1 MSSDKYKHYHLL
13 SVEDL
18 VSFIER
24 KDVEI
29 INLKKELEKHKKSSD
44 TYSEYNQF
52 HIEEIS
58 RLDKII
64 GGYKNT
70 RLQDYKITKK

>member
-1 MSSDKYKHYHLL
+1 MSSDNYKHYHLL

-24 KDVEI
+24 KDAEI
-29 INLKKELEKHKKSSD
+29 INLKHELEKSKQSRD
-44 TYSEYNQF
+44 TYYDYNQF

-64 GGYKNT
+64 GEYK
-70 RLQDYKITKK
+70 DKK